1 MLADELFAKALQS
14 IEICVLV
21 NNNRCAILVSSF
33 ELPITFDERFKVT
46 SVRFSIPGFNL
57 LSSQ

>member
-14 IEICVLV
+14 IETCVLV

-33 ELPITFDERFKVT
+33 ELPITFDIRFKVT
-46 SVRFSIPGFNL
+46 SVPFSIPGFNL
-57 LSSQ
+57 LSSE